1 MHDEANGGPNAS
13 ECTANASRPPADLDA
28 TQVHCPNVI
37 PLQSGSFVCLFLYI
51 ITSTRKIKPE

>member
-1 MHDEANGGPNAS
+1 MLPV
-13 ECTANASRPPADLDA
+13 PLADLDA

>member
-1 MHDEANGGPNAS
+1 MQAS
-13 ECTANASRPPADLDA
+13 ALPMLPVPLADLDA